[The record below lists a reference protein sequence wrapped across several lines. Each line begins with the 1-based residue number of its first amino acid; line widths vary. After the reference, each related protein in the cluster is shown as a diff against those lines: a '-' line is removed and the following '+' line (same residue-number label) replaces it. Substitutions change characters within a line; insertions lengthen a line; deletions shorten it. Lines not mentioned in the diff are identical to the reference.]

1 MPTDGQSRSDRD
13 FMDKHGGFIHPPQL
27 DDYRGMFSKHA
38 KLEREGGILQVRL
51 HTDDG
56 PVMYD
61 MGTHNAW
68 GRLWRAIGEDPENEV
83 IILTAT
89 GDSWIAG
96 VTGTAFETPC
106 TQWGRDAFY
115 NLLYRDATKLM
126 ENFIND
132 IDVPTISAINGPGF
146 HTEFALLCDVTLATP
161 DTVLFDPHFAMGNAS
176 GDGQLLVF
184 QELIGLK
191 RSAYALYTNQ
201 QIGAEK
207 ALELGLINEV
217 LDRPALLP
225 RAVEIAQQIMAQP
238 RGCRQMTSQILKR
251 PWKRRMQND
260 SQVGFAHE
268 FLGMYLDGA

>member
-1 MPTDGQSRSDRD
+1 MPTDGRSRSDLD
-13 FMDKHGGFIHPPQL
+13 FIEKHGGFIHPPQL
-27 DDYRGMFSKHA
+27 DDYRDVFSRYA

-56 PVMYD
+56 PVKYD

-68 GRLWRAIGEDPENEV
+68 GRLWRAIGEDSENEV
-83 IILTAT
+83 VILTAT
-89 GDSWIAG
+89 GESWVADVAG
-96 VTGTAFETPC
+96 DAFATPC
-106 TQWGRDAFY
+106 TQWGPDAFY
-115 NLLYRDATKLM
+115 NFLYRDGTKLM

-132 IDVPTISAINGPGF
+132 INVPTISAINGPGF

-161 DTVLFDPHFAMGNAS
+161 DTVLFDPHFAMGNAA

-201 QIGAEK
+201 QIDAHK

-217 LDRPALLP
+217 LDRTALLP
-225 RAVEIAQQIMAQP
+225 RAVELAEHIMAQP
-238 RGCRQMTSQILKR
+238 RGARQMTSQILKR
-251 PWKRRMQND
+251 PWKRRMQD
-260 SQVGFAHE
+260 DGPSGIAHQ
-268 FLGMYLDGA
+268 FLGMHLDGA